1 MQFFATE
8 DPGWDVFL
16 WQSHASLTATCIQG
30 GAKVSE
36 ASVIY
41 QELGERHNW
50 TAQLYNGAAAC
61 AMQLGNWEE
70 AEQYLQVKRM
80 PACICNSIN
89 IATGVYVGYQSLR
102 TLGEGDGNLSMR
114 RSRWYCCA
122 VSACLSWPHVYAC
135 T

>member
-1 MQFFATE
+1 M
-8 DPGWDVFL
+8 W
-16 WQSHASLTATCIQG
+16 QG

-70 AEQYLQVKRM
+70 AEQYLQVVLNTVWLCSSPGTITGRPLTARLLGQCAAYQLAFT
-80 PACICNSIN
+80 PASSHRSPETETPSCRGL
-89 IATGVYVGYQSLR
+89 IA
-102 TLGEGDGNLSMR
+102 
-114 RSRWYCCA
+114 
-122 VSACLSWPHVYAC
+122 H
-135 T
+135 